1 MLHTFCGHF
10 QTLASVF
17 SLARY
22 LKLPLF
28 PHHHKKSVSKGR
40 NTFREKKHQIKP
52 TCNLK
57 MFLSIT
63 ELEEVGFAVSTKVL
77 WSAIGGD
84 VFVMVM

>member
-1 MLHTFCGHF
+1 M
-10 QTLASVF
+10 
-17 SLARY
+17 
-22 LKLPLF
+22 
-28 PHHHKKSVSKGR
+28 
-40 NTFREKKHQIKP
+40 FREKKHQIKP